1 MNGEPD
7 IPINILPE
15 SQKRLLHK
23 ITKAL
28 SGADFYL
35 AGGTA
40 LALQIGHR
48 QSIDFDWFISELG
61 DPEILFKR
69 LKSVNIDFRVTST
82 AIETVYLNVDNI
94 QVSFFGYDYPML
106 QPIIVHPVYG
116 MRMAGTDD
124 IACMKLSAISSRGS
138 RKDFTD
144 LYFIVKHFKP
154 LEDYLKLYT
163 QKFSTRDIGHI
174 VRSLVYFEDAESEPE
189 LAMLKPL
196 SWNDLKSEFEM
207 WVKNLSTKIRFS

>member
-1 MNGEPD
+1 MNGELD

-28 SGADFYL
+28 SDADFYL

-48 QSIDFDWFISELG
+48 QSIDFDWFISKLG
-61 DPEILFKR
+61 DPEILFNR
-69 LKSVNIDFRVTST
+69 LKSANIDFSVTST
-82 AIETVYLNVDNI
+82 AIETVYLNIDNI
-94 QVSFFGYDYPML
+94 QVSFFGYNYPML
-106 QPIIVHPVYG
+106 QPIIVHPVYS
-116 MRMAGTDD
+116 MRMAGTGD
-124 IACMKLSAISSRGS
+124 IACMKLSAIASRGS

-144 LYFIVKHFKP
+144 LYFIVKLFKP

-207 WVKNLSTKIRFS
+207 WVKNLSTKN